1 MTPEERTVMTTL
13 VQQLQDEKDQQKF
26 LQLVKDLNELLERK
40 QHRLAATPTL
50 CRICGKPVSL
60 ETAKANHE
68 GKAVHEDCYVA
79 AISKKEPSQ
88 N

>member
-40 QHRLAATPTL
+40 QHRN
-50 CRICGKPVSL
+50 RFSRVNGVIGWK
-60 ETAKANHE
+60 TAFVNE
-68 GKAVHEDCYVA
+68 GG
-79 AISKKEPSQ
+79 
-88 N
+88 